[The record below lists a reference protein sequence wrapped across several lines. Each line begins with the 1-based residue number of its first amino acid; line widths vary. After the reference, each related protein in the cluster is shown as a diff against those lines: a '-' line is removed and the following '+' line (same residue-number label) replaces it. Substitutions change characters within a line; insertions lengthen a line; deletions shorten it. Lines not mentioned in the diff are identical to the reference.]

1 MSKFTIDNELFDRQT
16 RTYGKNSVKKFSE
29 HRVCIYG
36 LDQLFASEV
45 LKNLALSG
53 FRHLYLKENKSLEFP
68 NKLDLDNSLYYRDLN
83 KSKFETLKNNIL
95 ELNPTCIVEKYEG
108 EDVDTII
115 ILNQQFDKVFNIE
128 KNFKGKLIAGYCT
141 GINGFVFSN
150 PKSFTTLDLTGETID
165 SHNITSAIFDD
176 NIVTI
181 STLTKHELSFGD
193 KITFEKMS
201 IESNTNIYNFSE
213 DYSVKVI
220 NPYKFTV
227 KMIKPFKLINGMI
240 RKVVTE
246 TCINSYKSFEETI
259 NNPKFEGFDWETSGK
274 IVDSYKI
281 NDKFNQHQIMPII
294 SIIGSL
300 VANEVIKFASN
311 KFTPINQILTFN
323 DSSLEK
329 LYHNNSLDIKV
340 MKKIK
345 ELNYCMVGCGAIGC
359 ELLKNLAMLK
369 CASTSGKL
377 LVTDPDHIEK
387 SNLSRQFLF
396 RHQHVGKPK
405 SKVAAN
411 MVQQFSKINI
421 ETFEKKITP
430 SDNAF
435 SNTFFKDCN
444 IIFNALDNL
453 QARTYVDSLAF
464 KYNLPLFESG
474 TMGMKGNTQPV
485 IPFVTETYSDS
496 TDLPDESSFPVCTIK
511 NFPNMIQ
518 HTIHWAR
525 DNFEIFNRAP
535 TNIIMYLK
543 DNNYVNK
550 LYGIE
555 KNQAI
560 KDINLFGSNFKTWEE
575 CAEYSFNMWYKNF
588 NYDIKQLLHSFP
600 KDKLLKDGSLFWSH
614 GKKCPKPLKF
624 NISDEYHI
632 GYLTSMTRILCN
644 IVGIEHKH
652 VNDNKII
659 YNITNY
665 NLTLFE
671 LDKNKK
677 EAATD
682 ADMKKLE
689 AENINEETIIKSP
702 NLATEYY
709 PQEFEKDDDTNYHVK
724 FITCCSNCRA
734 ENYKISQKD
743 YNTTKGIAGKIIP
756 AVATTT
762 SIVSGLIILEML
774 KFVAGFDNI
783 EDYRSYFCNLAINIF
798 VPGEPIKPTNLK
810 IGKKELNYWLKF
822 EQTDNITLKEFIKKW
837 SSVLDTQVN
846 MIFSGSRIIY
856 SEFTSVDVDQKLS
869 SILEKM
875 EINPF
880 NTTEEFIISSDEYE
894 DLPSI
899 NVTLRKNESIIL
911 NV

>member
-1 MSKFTIDNELFDRQT
+1 M
-16 RTYGKNSVKKFSE
+16 
-29 HRVCIYG
+29 
-36 LDQLFASEV
+36 
-45 LKNLALSG
+45 
-53 FRHLYLKENKSLEFP
+53 
-68 NKLDLDNSLYYRDLN
+68 
-83 KSKFETLKNNIL
+83 
-95 ELNPTCIVEKYEG
+95 
-108 EDVDTII
+108 
-115 ILNQQFDKVFNIE
+115 
-128 KNFKGKLIAGYCT
+128 
-141 GINGFVFSN
+141 
-150 PKSFTTLDLTGETID
+150 
-165 SHNITSAIFDD
+165 
-176 NIVTI
+176 
-181 STLTKHELSFGD
+181 
-193 KITFEKMS
+193 
-201 IESNTNIYNFSE
+201 
-213 DYSVKVI
+213 
-220 NPYKFTV
+220 
-227 KMIKPFKLINGMI
+227 
-240 RKVVTE
+240 
-246 TCINSYKSFEETI
+246 
-259 NNPKFEGFDWETSGK
+259 
-274 IVDSYKI
+274 
-281 NDKFNQHQIMPII
+281 
-294 SIIGSL
+294 
-300 VANEVIKFASN
+300 
-311 KFTPINQILTFN
+311 
-323 DSSLEK
+323 
-329 LYHNNSLDIKV
+329 
-340 MKKIK
+340 
-345 ELNYCMVGCGAIGC
+345 
-359 ELLKNLAMLK
+359 
-369 CASTSGKL
+369 
-377 LVTDPDHIEK
+377 
-387 SNLSRQFLF
+387 
-396 RHQHVGKPK
+396 
-405 SKVAAN
+405 
-411 MVQQFSKINI
+411 
-421 ETFEKKITP
+421 
-430 SDNAF
+430 
-435 SNTFFKDCN
+435 
-444 IIFNALDNL
+444 
-453 QARTYVDSLAF
+453 
-464 KYNLPLFESG
+464 
-474 TMGMKGNTQPV
+474 
-485 IPFVTETYSDS
+485 
-496 TDLPDESSFPVCTIK
+496 
-511 NFPNMIQ
+511 
-518 HTIHWAR
+518 
-525 DNFEIFNRAP
+525 
-535 TNIIMYLK
+535 
-543 DNNYVNK
+543 
-550 LYGIE
+550 
-555 KNQAI
+555 
-560 KDINLFGSNFKTWEE
+560 FKT
-575 CAEYSFNMWYKNF
+575 C
-588 NYDIKQLLHSFP
+588 
-600 KDKLLKDGSLFWSH
+600 
-614 GKKCPKPLKF
+614 
-624 NISDEYHI
+624 
-632 GYLTSMTRILCN
+632 
-644 IVGIEHKH
+644 